1 MARRKVRRS
10 FGSVRQLPSG
20 RWQARYRDL
29 AGKPHTASQTF
40 ATRPEAARFLAQ
52 VETDLARGEWTDPRA
67 GRVSFA
73 DWAAR
78 WQETTTNLRP
88 NTRALHGY
96 LLRRFLLPVFADTAL
111 ADLDLMAVRSW
122 LAGLEREAVSPNTV
136 AKAYRLLARIMD
148 TAVEAG
154 LISRNPCSVKGAA
167 TERAPEMRVATVGQ
181 VAALAESI
189 DPRFRAL
196 VLVAAYAGLRWGE
209 LVGLRV
215 ERVEPLHGRIT
226 VAEQVTEIDGHFT
239 WGPPKTE
246 AGRRTVTLPAVA
258 ASALADHW
266 ARTASPARMAWCSP
280 PPRAAC
286 YVGATS
292 TGGSG
297 GRPLEPL
304 ALRGFASTT
313 CGTPRPPCR
322 SRPGRAHRELMARMG
337 HSSSAAALRY
347 QHVMAGRDA
356 AIAAAL
362 DELIEAASTLAG
374 GPAVSIEWRA
384 GGTNRATGNRQEAAL
399 KEAARL

>member
-1 MARRKVRRS
+1 MARRKGRRS
-10 FGSVRQLPSG
+10 FGSMRQLPSG
-20 RWQARYRDL
+20 RWQARYRDS
-29 AGKPHTASQTF
+29 AGVQHTAPQTF
-40 ATRPEAARFLAQ
+40 ASRLEAARFLAQ

-73 DWAAR
+73 EWAGR

-88 NTRALHGY
+88 NTQALHGY
-96 LLRRFLLPVFADTAL
+96 LLRRFLLPAFADTTL

-154 LISRNPCSVKGAA
+154 LIVRNPCSVKGAA
-167 TERAPEMRVATVGQ
+167 TERAPEMRVATVAQ
-181 VAALAESI
+181 VAALAETI

-215 ERVEPLHGRIT
+215 KRVDLLHGRIT
-226 VAEQVTEIDGHFT
+226 VADQATEIDGHFT

-258 ASALADHW
+258 AAALVEHLGSYSQPGPDGL
-266 ARTASPARMAWCSP
+266 
-280 PPRAAC
+280 
-286 YVGATS
+286 VFTS
-292 TGGSG
+292 TEGALLRRSNFNRRVWRPATRAVGWRGS
-297 GRPLEPL
+297 
-304 ALRGFASTT
+304 ASMI

-322 SRPGRAHRELMARMG
+322 LRLGRARG
-337 HSSSAAALRY
+337 S
-347 QHVMAGRDA
+347 
-356 AIAAAL
+356 
-362 DELIEAASTLAG
+362 
-374 GPAVSIEWRA
+374 
-384 GGTNRATGNRQEAAL
+384 
-399 KEAARL
+399 

>member
-1 MARRKVRRS
+1 MARRKGRRS

-73 DWAAR
+73 EWADR
-78 WQETTTNLRP
+78 WQDTTTNLRP

-96 LLRRFLLPVFADTAL
+96 LLRRFLLPAFADTAL

-154 LISRNPCSVKGAA
+154 MVVRNPCSVKGAA
-167 TERAPEMRVATVGQ
+167 TERAAEMRVATVAQ
-181 VAALAESI
+181 VAALAEVI

-209 LVGLRV
+209 LVGLRAK
-215 ERVEPLHGRIT
+215 RVDLLHQRIT
-226 VAEQVTEIDGHFT
+226 VAEQATEIDGQFT

-258 ASALADHW
+258 AAALAEHLSTYSQPGSDGL
-266 ARTASPARMAWCSP
+266 
-280 PPRAAC
+280 
-286 YVGATS
+286 VFTS
-292 TGGSG
+292 TEGGLLRRSNFNNRRVW
-297 GRPLEPL
+297 RPATRAVGLDG
-304 ALRGFASTT
+304 LRFHDLRHTSATLSIAAGAST
-313 CGTPRPPCR
+313 
-322 SRPGRAHRELMARMG
+322 RELMARMG

-362 DELIEAASTLAG
+362 DELIEAASALAESPS
-374 GPAVSIEWRA
+374 PAPS
-384 GGTNRATGNRQEAAL
+384 GTRV
-399 KEAARL
+399 ARIGQSASGKKRC